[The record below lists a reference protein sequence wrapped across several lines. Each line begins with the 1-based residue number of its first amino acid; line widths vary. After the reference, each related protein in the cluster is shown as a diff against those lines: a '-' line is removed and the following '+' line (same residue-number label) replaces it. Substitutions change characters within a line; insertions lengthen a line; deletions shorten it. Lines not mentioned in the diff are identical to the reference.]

1 MMKRWFLKIGMF
13 WACLLVVALAIL
25 ISLGITTLVVGMSG
39 GEMTKTSLIAAIV
52 TPGVTA
58 AFFSIV
64 ILRLVFDL
72 DEAERRNNDLA
83 RTDELTGIR
92 NRRSFLEIAERELGL
107 AKRHSKEFALILF
120 DIDNL
125 KKINDHY
132 GHLSGDKVL
141 REIAHSVKKA
151 IRDTD
156 VFARLGG
163 DEFVILVSESE
174 KLDLEKYM
182 NRLAGQIGEIEIAK
196 KINETITASMGAKR
210 YTRDIDTI
218 DEIYSLA
225 DQEMY
230 QSKK

>member
-1 MMKRWFLKIGMF
+1 MF

-83 RTDELTGIR
+83 RTDELTRIR

-107 AKRHSKEFALILF
+107 VKRHNKEFALILF

-132 GHLSGDKVL
+132 GHFVGDKVL
-141 REIAHSVKKA
+141 REVAQSVKKA

-156 VFARLGG
+156 IFARLGG
-163 DEFVILVSESE
+163 DEFVILVSESA
-174 KLDLEKYM
+174 KLDLDKYM
-182 NRLAGQIGEIEIAK
+182 NRLARQIGEIEIAK
-196 KINETITASMGAKR
+196 EINETITASMGAKR

-230 QSKK
+230 RSKKEA